1 LHLNEALPDLR
12 KDVVPVAQQLLRR
25 CRLCGLGLVWQDRRW
40 GASVHHLKWR
50 GTEGGV
56 ERGVVVVLRPRELVH
71 LGSRPITC
79 HTTKVHGNHLVD
91 NLGLAI
97 RLWME
102 RYAHAEGDASALE
115 EVTPDVSGKHRV
127 PIADDGG
134 GEPV

>member
-1 LHLNEALPDLR
+1 MAGSA
-12 KDVVPVAQQLLRR
+12 V
-25 CRLCGLGLVWQDRRW
+25 

-56 ERGVVVVLRPRELVH
+56 EQSVVAVLRPREPVH
-71 LGSRPITC
+71 PGPRPITC

-102 RYAHAEGDASALE
+102 RCAHAEGDAGALE

-127 PIADDGG
+127 LITDDGG